1 MKDTIFSSKI
11 TLNCQGNLHEFDN
24 PIIMGIINTTPD
36 SFFEGSRLNSIDSI
50 SAQTQR
56 FINEGVNIIDI
67 GGYSSR
73 PGADDVSEKDEL
85 DRILPAIKKIR
96 EKFPEILISIDTFR
110 TNIAQSALKA
120 GANIINDISGGQN
133 NASIY
138 KTAANF
144 LAPYIMMHMRGTP
157 QNMQK
162 DTTYKNL
169 LKELILFFSNQIK
182 IAQKNGVKDIII
194 DPGLGFS
201 KTLNQNYE
209 IISKISLLNVLE
221 KPVLI
226 GLSRKSMLYNLL
238 GNTANECLNA
248 TTITNTLA
256 VINGA
261 NILRVHDV
269 KEAVEI
275 QKIIGKIKE
284 INLQ

>member
-1 MKDTIFSSKI
+1 VKDTIFSSKI

-182 IAQKNGVKDIII
+182 IAQKNGVNDIII

>member
-1 MKDTIFSSKI
+1 
-11 TLNCQGNLHEFDN
+11 
-24 PIIMGIINTTPD
+24 MGIINTTPD